1 MKMINRCKKMITTL
15 WLFIPTFANM
25 RQRLNTDEFEQ
36 QRRREATQQLTMR
49 YLALKESQ
57 RDVTD
62 MTVEEHAE
70 EIMEE
75 VNGRLARLKKQE

>member
-1 MKMINRCKKMITTL
+1 MITTL

>member
-1 MKMINRCKKMITTL
+1 
-15 WLFIPTFANM
+15 M